1 MFFRPWFF
9 IVHFAIVTRC
19 NYTILSVVQT
29 YLRVSICVYVT
40 IYMYMRVCLR
50 ISIYVCVLPYRISIR
65 TCVCIYI

>member
-50 ISIYVCVLPYRISIR
+50 ISTYVCVLPYRISIR
-65 TCVCIYI
+65 ICVCIYI